1 MKRKLILAVTAVLLL
16 LGAFGFAGCDK
27 GEETIK
33 VSYMIYEVSDPYT
46 YVGECTQEEPY
57 ITIRVPYDGKERDY
71 NAKAKFPDGTI
82 KKLEIGY
89 HNLIGVNKSQGFAPE
104 GSDLGALESWRDF
117 TTVKDK
123 GRYEYDFDL
132 SNTGEYKNLESFYAM
147 VTIIVY

>member
-1 MKRKLILAVTAVLLL
+1 MKRKLILAVAAVLLL

-71 NAKAKFPDGTI
+71 SAKAKFPDGTI
-82 KKLEIGY
+82 KKLELGY
-89 HNLIGVNKSQGFAPE
+89 NLLMPDKSLGYVPE
-104 GSDLGALESWRDF
+104 GADSGSPDSWLRF

-123 GRYEYDFDL
+123 GSYYYQFDL

>member
-82 KKLEIGY
+82 KKLELGY
-89 HNLIGVNKSQGFAPE
+89 NFLMPDKSLGYVPE
-104 GSDLGALESWRDF
+104 GADSGSPDSWLRF

-123 GRYEYDFDL
+123 GSYYYQFDL
-132 SNTGEYKNLESFYAM
+132 SNTGEYKNLESFYAT
-147 VTIIVY
+147 VTVIVY

>member
-71 NAKAKFPDGTI
+71 SAKAKFPDGTI
-82 KKLEIGY
+82 KKLELGY
-89 HNLIGVNKSQGFAPE
+89 NLLMPDKSLGYVPE
-104 GSDLGALESWRDF
+104 GADSGSPDSWLRF

-123 GRYEYDFDL
+123 GSYYYQLDL
-132 SNTGEYKNLESFYAM
+132 HNTGEYKNLESFYAT
-147 VTIIVY
+147 VTVIVY

>member
-1 MKRKLILAVTAVLLL
+1 MKRKLILAVAAVLLL

-71 NAKAKFPDGTI
+71 SAKAKFPDGTI
-82 KKLEIGY
+82 KKLELGY
-89 HNLIGVNKSQGFAPE
+89 NLLMPDKSLGYVPE
-104 GSDLGALESWRDF
+104 GADSGSPDSWLRF

-123 GRYEYDFDL
+123 GSYYYQFDL
-132 SNTGEYKNLESFYAM
+132 HNTGEYKNLESFYAT

>member
-71 NAKAKFPDGTI
+71 SAKAKFPDGTI
-82 KKLEIGY
+82 KKLELGY
-89 HNLIGVNKSQGFAPE
+89 NLLMPDKSLGYVPE
-104 GSDLGALESWRDF
+104 GADSGSPDSWLRF

-123 GRYEYDFDL
+123 GSYYYQFDL
-132 SNTGEYKNLESFYAM
+132 SNTGEYKNLESFYAT
-147 VTIIVY
+147 VTVIVY

>member
-1 MKRKLILAVTAVLLL
+1 MKRKLILAVAAVLLL

-46 YVGECTQEEPY
+46 YVGECTQEEPC
-57 ITIRVPYDGKERDY
+57 ITIRIPYDGKERDY
-71 NAKAKFPDGTI
+71 DAKAKFPDGTI
-82 KKLEIGY
+82 KKLELGY
-89 HNLIGVNKSQGFAPE
+89 HDLISLDKSLGYAPE
-104 GSDLGALESWRDF
+104 GADLGSPDSWSQF

-123 GRYEYDFDL
+123 GRYEYQIFL
-132 SNTGEYKNLESFYAM
+132 SNTGEYKNLERFYAR

>member
-46 YVGECTQEEPY
+46 YVGECTKEEPY

-82 KKLEIGY
+82 KKLELGY
-89 HNLIGVNKSQGFAPE
+89 NLLMPDKSLGYVPE
-104 GSDLGALESWRDF
+104 GADSGSPDSWLRF
-117 TTVKDK
+117 TMVKDK
-123 GRYEYDFDL
+123 GSYYYQIFF
-132 SNTGEYKNLESFYAM
+132 SNTGEYKNLESFYAT
-147 VTIIVY
+147 VTVIVY

>member
-71 NAKAKFPDGTI
+71 EAKAKFPDGTI
-82 KKLEIGY
+82 KKLELGY
-89 HNLIGVNKSQGFAPE
+89 NLLMPDKSLGYVPE
-104 GSDLGALESWRDF
+104 GADSGSPDSWLRF

-123 GRYEYDFDL
+123 GSYYYQFDL
-132 SNTGEYKNLESFYAM
+132 SNTGEYKNLESFYAT
-147 VTIIVY
+147 VTVIVY

>member
-82 KKLEIGY
+82 KKLELGY
-89 HNLIGVNKSQGFAPE
+89 NLLMPDKSLGYVPE
-104 GSDLGALESWRDF
+104 GADSGSPDSWLRF

-123 GRYEYDFDL
+123 GSYYYQFDL
-132 SNTGEYKNLESFYAM
+132 SNTGEYKNLESFYAT
-147 VTIIVY
+147 VTVIVY

>member
-1 MKRKLILAVTAVLLL
+1 MKRKLILAVAAVLLL

-71 NAKAKFPDGTI
+71 SAKAKFPDGTI
-82 KKLEIGY
+82 KKLELGY
-89 HNLIGVNKSQGFAPE
+89 NLLMPDKSLGYVPE
-104 GSDLGALESWRDF
+104 GADSGSPDSWLRF

-123 GRYEYDFDL
+123 GSYYYQFDL
-132 SNTGEYKNLESFYAM
+132 SNTGEYKNLESFYAT

>member
-1 MKRKLILAVTAVLLL
+1 MKRKLILAVAAVLLL

-46 YVGECTQEEPY
+46 YVGECTQEEND
-57 ITIRVPYDGKERDY
+57 ITIRVTYDGKERDY
-71 NAKAKFPDGTI
+71 SAKAKFPDGTI
-82 KKLEIGY
+82 KKLELGY
-89 HNLIGVNKSQGFAPE
+89 NLLMPDKSLGYVPE
-104 GSDLGALESWRDF
+104 GADSGSPDSWLRF

-123 GRYEYDFDL
+123 GSYYYQFDL
-132 SNTGEYKNLESFYAM
+132 SNTGEYKNLESFYAT

>member
-71 NAKAKFPDGTI
+71 KAKAKFPDGTI
-82 KKLEIGY
+82 KKLELGY
-89 HNLIGVNKSQGFAPE
+89 NLLMPDKSLGYVPE
-104 GSDLGALESWRDF
+104 GADSGSPDSWLRF

-123 GRYEYDFDL
+123 GSYYYQFDL
-132 SNTGEYKNLESFYAM
+132 SNTGEYKNLESFYAT
-147 VTIIVY
+147 VTVIVY

>member
-1 MKRKLILAVTAVLLL
+1 M

-57 ITIRVPYDGKERDY
+57 ITIRVTYDGKERDY
-71 NAKAKFPDGTI
+71 EAKAKFPDGTI
-82 KKLEIGY
+82 KKLVLGY
-89 HNLIGVNKSQGFAPE
+89 HDLLMPYKSLGYVPE
-104 GSDLGALESWRDF
+104 GADSGSPDSWLRF

-123 GRYEYDFDL
+123 GSYYYQLDL
-132 SNTGEYKNLESFYAM
+132 HNTGEYKNLESFYAT
-147 VTIIVY
+147 VTVIVY

>member
-82 KKLEIGY
+82 KKLELGY
-89 HNLIGVNKSQGFAPE
+89 NLLMPDKSLGYVPE
-104 GSDLGALESWRDF
+104 GADSGSPDSWLRF

-123 GRYEYDFDL
+123 GSYYYQLDL
-132 SNTGEYKNLESFYAM
+132 HNTGEYKNLESFYAT
-147 VTIIVY
+147 VTVIVY

>member
-1 MKRKLILAVTAVLLL
+1 MKRKLILAVAAVLLL

-46 YVGECTQEEPY
+46 YVGECTQEEPC
-57 ITIRVPYDGKERDY
+57 ITIRIPYDGKERDY
-71 NAKAKFPDGTI
+71 DAKAKFPDGTI
-82 KKLEIGY
+82 KKLELGY
-89 HNLIGVNKSQGFAPE
+89 NLLMPDKSLGYVPE
-104 GSDLGALESWRDF
+104 GADSGSPDSWLRF

-123 GRYEYDFDL
+123 GSYYYQFDL
-132 SNTGEYKNLESFYAM
+132 SNTGEYKNLESFYAT